1 MRKLE
6 FYVCN
11 GAEKQDYR
19 LIAEFGKKEILKADR
34 WGNIKDQIRLPKPI
48 EFTRLLMLLRE
59 AQMGYF
65 GGWHRIDNNLKMIGT
80 KVLHNEEV

>member
-19 LIAEFGKKEILKADR
+19 LIAELGKKEILKANR
-34 WGNIKDQIRLPKPI
+34 WRNIKDRIRLPKPMKY
-48 EFTRLLMLLRE
+48 TRLLMLLWE

-65 GGWHRIDNNLKMIGT
+65 GGWHRIDDNLKMIGT
-80 KVLHNEEV
+80 KVLHNKEV

>member
-11 GAEKQDYR
+11 GEEKYDYR
-19 LIAEFGKKEILKADR
+19 LIAELGKKEILKTDR
-34 WGNIKDQIRLPKPI
+34 WENMKDRIRLPKPMKY
-48 EFTRLLMLLRE
+48 TRLLMLLWE
-59 AQMGYF
+59 AQMDYF

>member
-1 MRKLE
+1 M
-6 FYVCN
+6 
-11 GAEKQDYR
+11 
-19 LIAEFGKKEILKADR
+19 KADR
-34 WGNIKDQIRLPKPI
+34 WGNIKDRIRLPKPM
-48 EFTRLLMLLRE
+48 EFTRLLMLLWE

>member
-19 LIAEFGKKEILKADR
+19 LIAELGKKEILKADR
-34 WGNIKDQIRLPKPI
+34 WGNIKDRIRLPSLP
-48 EFTRLLMLLRE
+48 
-59 AQMGYF
+59 
-65 GGWHRIDNNLKMIGT
+65 DC
-80 KVLHNEEV
+80 

>member
-11 GAEKQDYR
+11 GEEKYDYR
-19 LIAEFGKKEILKADR
+19 LIAELGKKEILKTDR
-34 WGNIKDQIRLPKPI
+34 WGNMKDRIRLPKPMKY
-48 EFTRLLMLLRE
+48 TRLLMLLWE
-59 AQMGYF
+59 AQMDYF